1 MKRSISLFI
10 AAMLSLLLA
19 ATSFAQSTHS
29 VSVTLIDA
37 SNGEPV
43 SYATVSLTAKGS
55 TDPAKYTLTGEKGT
69 ASLTGLKDGT
79 YTFAAELMGYLKYE
93 KEVTVKGANV
103 DLGEVKL
110 ELDREMLEAASV
122 TDVGAPVTI
131 KKDTIEYNAGAFKT
145 TENDVLEDLLKKL
158 PGVEVN
164 DDGSI
169 VVNGQTVTK
178 VYMEGKTFFMDDPQ
192 VATKNIPAK
201 LVEKVKVI
209 QKKSDQ
215 AEFTGIDD
223 GQEETVLDLSVV
235 GGTMSGFMANITAGV
250 GHDLPAGNNIPSTAT
265 ISDKAANLTNYD
277 DYRYQGNLFVG
288 NFTNGTQIFVIGNG
302 NNGAGGMGF
311 GAGGAMGGGMP
322 GGMGGGF
329 GGGMAGGFGG
339 GGVTSSY
346 MLGSNL
352 GFNLFDDKMEAS
364 GDYSFNGS
372 NSDSQSLTYS
382 NNHLEE
388 LGYDMITNR
397 ESNSLSSQKGHSI
410 SMRIEHTFSKNA
422 SLIFQPQ
429 FSYRVSS
436 SSSNSLSNTDYN
448 YFDIAN
454 PVKINESWSSNTSNT
469 KTLST
474 SGNLMYRQRIVIP
487 GRTLTVNVRYNL
499 SNSLT
504 DGFTQSLTEIFEN
517 PVSHSFASLTPINQ
531 RNDQTSKS
539 ASVSANA
546 TYTEP
551 LGNFFYVEGNYSYGW
566 NHSLSEKNAYSS
578 GLFDLDTYTRDN
590 HPYNTTGEVPD
601 PSYSNSI
608 LNDYVNQSIGA
619 NLLYQGE
626 YLRAQVGAS
635 LRPTKTHNATTKA
648 SYQIDT
654 TFTVYNWS
662 PNAQIIWDAND
673 YLNIRF
679 FYRGNSS
686 QPNISQLMPVPDNS
700 NPINIS
706 LGNPS
711 LAPYFSHNVNGEF
724 RYNNR
729 QRFSSANLRFNAG
742 MVQNPIVSAQMITG
756 GRTFTMPFNGHDT
769 YNGSLNLTTNSP
781 IFTTRLTLSTQTGI
795 NGSRSYSYMGNNID
809 VKKYFKDE
817 ALFDFDYP
825 AFLND
830 YSDITNSK
838 DFILK
843 SNTSLSANERLTL
856 TWRADD
862 FDFRV
867 GASTNYQR
875 TYVDKDV
882 TTSTFR
888 NAVNGSF
895 TWNWELTGL
904 TFDTDI
910 NYNWYNGY
918 ATNPT
923 PTLLWNMEIEKLIF
937 KNQAT
942 IALRGYDLLG
952 QTKNFSLSTSGTTY
966 TESFTNSL
974 GRYVI
979 VAFTWRFNSFG
990 GQRGRGGMPGMGG
1003 MGGGRGRGGMGGGM
1017 MGGMPPMM

>member
-1 MKRSISLFI
+1 MKRSISLFL
-10 AAMLSLLLA
+10 AALLSLMLA
-19 ATSFAQSTHS
+19 ATSFAQSSGYS
-29 VSVTLIDA
+29 VSVTLLDA
-37 SNGEPV
+37 SNDEPIGF
-43 SYATVSLTAKGS
+43 ATVSLTAKGS
-55 TDPAKYTLTGEKGT
+55 SQPAKYTLTGEKGS

-79 YTFAAELMGYLKYE
+79 YTFAAEMMGYVKYE
-93 KEVTVKGANV
+93 KEVTVKGGNV
-103 DLGEVKL
+103 DLGSVKL

-131 KKDTIEYNAGAFKT
+131 KKDTIEYNAGSFKT
-145 TENDVLEDLLKKL
+145 TESDVLEDLLKKL

-192 VATKNIPAK
+192 IATKNIPAK

-235 GGTMSGFMANITAGV
+235 GGTMSGLMANITAGI
-250 GHDLPAGNNIPSTAT
+250 GHDVPPTSNKVPSNAVL
-265 ISDKAANLTNYD
+265 SDKASQLTNYD
-277 DYRYQGNLFVG
+277 DYRYQGNLFLG

-311 GAGGAMGGGMP
+311 GGG
-322 GGMGGGF
+322 GGMGGMMMG
-329 GGGMAGGFGG
+329 GGGMGGFGG

-364 GDYSFNGS
+364 GNYSFNGS

-397 ESNSLSSQKGHSI
+397 ESNSLSDSKGHSI
-410 SMRIEHTFSKNA
+410 SMRIEHTFSPSA

-429 FSYRVSS
+429 FSYRL
-436 SSSNSLSNTDYN
+436 SNSESISNSSTLYDYLN
-448 YFDIAN
+448 SSAD
-454 PVKINESWSSNTSNT
+454 PVKMNESNSWNSSNTKS
-469 KTLST
+469 LSA

-504 DGFTQSLTEIFEN
+504 DGLTQSLTENFN
-517 PVSHSFASLTPINQ
+517 QMMNTSFNTIINQ
-531 RNDQTSKS
+531 RNDQTSKQ

-551 LGNFFYVEGNYSYGW
+551 LGNFFYVEGNYSYAW
-566 NHSLSEKNAYSS
+566 NHSLSTKDVYNS
-578 GLFDLDTYTRDN
+578 GNNDVFNIDTHNYIKA
-590 HPYNTTGEVPD
+590 GELLD

-635 LRPTKTHNATTKA
+635 LRPTTTHNKTTRGVG
-648 SYQIDT
+648 YQIDT

-673 YLNIRF
+673 YLNVRF

-724 RYNNR
+724 RFNNR
-729 QRFSSANLRFNAG
+729 QKFSSANLRFNAG
-742 MVQNPIVSAQMITG
+742 MVQNPIVNAQMIVS

-769 YNGSLNLTTNSP
+769 YNGSLNLTTNNP

-795 NGSRSYSYMGNNID
+795 NASRNYSYTGNNID
-809 VKKYFKDE
+809 VTKYFNDADE
-817 ALFDFDYP
+817 NIYSDFNYT

-830 YSDITNSK
+830 FSDISNSK
-838 DFILK
+838 AFILK
-843 SNTSLSANERLTL
+843 SNTSMSANERLTL

-862 FDFRV
+862 FDFRI

-875 TYVDKDV
+875 TWVDQTV

-888 NAVNGSF
+888 NAATGSF
-895 TWNWELTGL
+895 TWNWELPGI
-904 TFDTDI
+904 TFDTDV
-910 NYNWYNGY
+910 NYMWYNGY
-918 ATNPT
+918 TNNPD
-923 PTLLWNMEIEKLIF
+923 PTLLWNMEIEKLLF
-937 KNQAT
+937 NNQASLS
-942 IALRGYDLLG
+942 LRGYDLLG

-979 VAFTWRFNSFG
+979 LAFTWRFNSFG
-990 GQRGRGGMPGMGG
+990 GQRGRGGMGGGM
-1003 MGGGRGRGGMGGGM
+1003 MGGGRGGRGGMGGFG
-1017 MGGMPPMM
+1017 GGMPPMM

>member
-1 MKRSISLFI
+1 MKRSLIFVLTALFS
-10 AAMLSLLLA
+10 MMLA
-19 ATSFAQSTHS
+19 ASASAQSTHS

-37 SNGEPV
+37 SNNEPV
-43 SYATVSLTAKGS
+43 SYATVSVTPKGS
-55 TDPAKYTLTGEKGT
+55 SDPAKYTLTGEKGT
-69 ASLTGLKDGT
+69 ATLTGVKDGT
-79 YTFAAELMGYLKYE
+79 YVFAAEMMGYLKYE
-93 KEVTVKGANV
+93 KEITVKGENV
-103 DLGEVKL
+103 SIGDVKL

-131 KKDTIEYNAGAFKT
+131 KKDTIEYNAAAFKT
-145 TENDVLEDLLKKL
+145 TESDVLEDLLKKL

-201 LVEKVKVI
+201 LVEKVKVV

-235 GGTMSGFMANITAGV
+235 GGTMSGLMANITAGA
-250 GHDLPAGNNIPSTAT
+250 GHDIPSTAT
-265 ISDKAANLTNYD
+265 PTSSNNVSALTNYD
-277 DYRYQGNLFVG
+277 DYRYQGNLFLG
-288 NFTNGTQIFVIGNG
+288 NFTNGTQIFVIGNA

-311 GAGGAMGGGMP
+311 GGGGGMM
-322 GGMGGGF
+322 GGGGF

-364 GDYSFNGS
+364 GNYSFNGN
-372 NSDSQSLTYS
+372 NSDSQSSTYT

-388 LGYDMITNR
+388 RGFDMITRRN
-397 ESNSLSSQKGHSI
+397 SKSLSDSQGHSI
-410 SMRIEHTFSKNA
+410 SMRIEHTFSPSA

-429 FSYRVSS
+429 FSYRTSGSESVSTS
-436 SSSNSLSNTDYN
+436 STQYDYFNSGLI
-448 YFDIAN
+448 DIN
-454 PVKINESWSSNTSNT
+454 DSWSSNTSNT
-469 KTLST
+469 KSLSA

-504 DGFTQSLTEIFEN
+504 DGYTQSLTNIFAN
-517 PVSHSFASLTPINQ
+517 PVDGTPASATLINQ
-531 RNDQTSKS
+531 RNDQTSKQ
-539 ASVSANA
+539 ASINATA

-551 LGNFFYVEGNYSYGW
+551 LGNYFYVEGNYSYGW
-566 NHSLSEKNAYSS
+566 NHSLSEKNAFSS
-578 GLFDLDTYTRDN
+578 GPYDSDTYTIDN
-590 HPYNTTGEVPD
+590 HIYNRTGEVPD

-608 LNDYVNQSIGA
+608 LNDYVNQSIGV
-619 NLLYQGE
+619 NLLYQGD

-635 LRPTKTHNATTKA
+635 LRPTTTHNATTRA
-648 SYQIDT
+648 AYQIDT

-673 YLNIRF
+673 YLNVRF

-700 NPINIS
+700 NPINVS

-711 LAPYFSHNVNGEF
+711 LAPYFSHNVNGELRF
-724 RYNNR
+724 NNR
-729 QRFSSANLRFNAG
+729 QKFSSANLRFNAG
-742 MVQNPIVSAQMITG
+742 MVQNPIVNAQMIVD

-769 YNGSLNLTTNSP
+769 YNGSLNLTTNNP
-781 IFTTRLTLSTQTGI
+781 IFTTRFTLSTQTGI
-795 NGSRSYSYMGNNID
+795 NGSRSYSYLGNGFD
-809 VKKYFKDE
+809 VTKYFKDE
-817 ALFDFDYP
+817 DLFEFDYP
-825 AFLND
+825 SFLKD
-830 YSDITNSK
+830 YGDISHSK

-843 SNTSLSANERLTL
+843 SNTSMSANERITF

-862 FDFRV
+862 FDFRI

-875 TYVDKDV
+875 TWVDQTV

-888 NAVNGSF
+888 NAATSSF
-895 TWNWELTGL
+895 TWNWEGPGI
-904 TFDTDI
+904 TFDTDM
-910 NYNWYNGY
+910 NYMWYNGY
-918 ATNPT
+918 ATNPD
-923 PTLLWNMEIEKLIF
+923 PTFLWNMEIEKMLF
-937 KNQAT
+937 KNQASLS
-942 IALRGYDLLG
+942 LRGYDLLG
-952 QTKNFSLSTSGTTY
+952 QTKNFALSTSGTTY

-979 VAFTWRFNSFG
+979 LAFTWRFNSFG
-990 GQRGRGGMPGMGG
+990 GQRGRGGMGG
-1003 MGGGRGRGGMGGGM
+1003 MGGGRGMGGGM
-1017 MGGMPPMM
+1017 MGGGMPPMF

>member
-1 MKRSISLFI
+1 MKRSLILVLTALFSM
-10 AAMLSLLLA
+10 ML
-19 ATSFAQSTHS
+19 ATSAFAQSTHS
-29 VSVTLIDA
+29 VSVTLLDA
-37 SNGEPV
+37 SNNEPV
-43 SYATVSLTAKGS
+43 SYATVSLTPKGS

-69 ASLTGLKDGT
+69 ATLTGLKDGT
-79 YTFAAELMGYLKYE
+79 YVFAAELMGYLKYE
-93 KEVTVKGANV
+93 KEVVVKGENIAI
-103 DLGEVKL
+103 GEVKM

-131 KKDTIEYNAGAFKT
+131 KKDTIEYNAGSFKT
-145 TENDVLEDLLKKL
+145 TESDVLEDLLKKL

-192 VATKNIPAK
+192 IATKNIPAK

-235 GGTMSGFMANITAGV
+235 GGTMSGLMANVTAGV
-250 GHDLPAGNNIPSTAT
+250 GHDLPASNNIPSNAV
-265 ISDKAANLTNYD
+265 ISEKASNLTNYD
-277 DYRYQGNLFVG
+277 DYRYQGNLFLG
-288 NFTNGTQIFVIGNG
+288 NFTNGTQIFVIGNA

-311 GAGGAMGGGMP
+311 GGGGMGGMMGGMG

-329 GGGMAGGFGG
+329 G

-364 GDYSFNGS
+364 GNYSFNGS
-372 NSDSQSLTYS
+372 DSDSRSLTYS

-397 ESNSLSSQKGHSI
+397 ESNSLSNSKGHSI
-410 SMRIEHTFSKNA
+410 SMRIEHTFSKSA

-429 FSYRVSS
+429 FSYRLSNSESISS
-436 SSSNSLSNTDYN
+436 SDTDYN
-448 YFDIAN
+448 YFDLGL
-454 PVKINESWSSNTSNT
+454 KDINESWSINSSNT
-469 KTLST
+469 KSLSA

-504 DGFTQSLTEIFEN
+504 DGYTQSLTHIFEN
-517 PVSHSFASLTPINQ
+517 AIARTMESYTPINQ
-531 RNDQTSKS
+531 RNDQTSKQ
-539 ASVSANA
+539 ASISANA

-551 LGNFFYVEGNYSYGW
+551 LGNYFYVEGNYSYAW
-566 NHSLSEKNAYSS
+566 NHSLSEKNAFSS
-578 GLFDLDTYTRDN
+578 GLYDVDLYSKDN
-590 HPYNTTGEVPD
+590 HPYNKTGEVPD

-608 LNDYVNQSIGA
+608 LNDYVNQQIGA

-635 LRPTKTHNATTKA
+635 LRPTTTHNATTRA
-648 SYQIDT
+648 TYQIDT
-654 TFTVYNWS
+654 TFTVINWS
-662 PNAQIIWDAND
+662 PNAQVIWDAND
-673 YLNIRF
+673 YLNVRF

-700 NPINIS
+700 NPVNIS

-711 LAPYFSHNVNGEF
+711 LAPYFSHNINGEF

-742 MVQNPIVSAQMITG
+742 MVQNPIVNAQMIVN

-781 IFTTRLTLSTQTGI
+781 IFTTRFTMSTQTGI
-795 NGSRSYSYMGNNID
+795 NGSRNYSYMGNNID

-817 ALFDFDYP
+817 DLFEFDYP
-825 AFLND
+825 AFLSE
-830 YSDITNSK
+830 YSDISNSK
-838 DFILK
+838 NFILK
-843 SNTSLSANERLTL
+843 SNTSLSANERITF

-862 FDFRV
+862 FDLRV

-875 TYVDKDV
+875 TWVDQTV

-888 NAVNGSF
+888 NAATGSF
-895 TWNWELTGL
+895 TWNWEGPGI
-904 TFDTDI
+904 TFDTDM
-910 NYNWYNGY
+910 NYMWYNGY

-923 PTLLWNMEIEKLIF
+923 PTFLWNMEIEKLLF
-937 KNQAT
+937 KNQASLS
-942 IALRGYDLLG
+942 LRGYDLLG

-974 GRYVI
+974 GRYI
-979 VAFTWRFNSFG
+979 ILAFSWRFNSFG
-990 GQRGRGGMPGMGG
+990 GQRGRGGMGGPG
-1003 MGGGRGRGGMGGGM
+1003 MGGGRGMGGGM

>member
-1 MKRSISLFI
+1 MKRSISLFF
-10 AAMLSLLLA
+10 AALLSLMLA
-19 ATSFAQSTHS
+19 ATSFAQSSGYS

-37 SNGEPV
+37 SNDEPIGF
-43 SYATVSLTAKGS
+43 ATVSLTAKGS
-55 TDPAKYTLTGEKGT
+55 TQPAKYTLTGEKGN

-79 YTFAAELMGYLKYE
+79 YTFAAEMMGYVKYE
-93 KEVTVKGANV
+93 KEITVKGGNV
-103 DLGEVKL
+103 DLGSVKL
-110 ELDREMLEAASV
+110 ELDREMLDAASV

-131 KKDTIEYNAGAFKT
+131 KKDTIEYNAGSFKT
-145 TENDVLEDLLKKL
+145 TESDVLEDLLKKL

-164 DDGSI
+164 EDGSI

-192 VATKNIPAK
+192 IATKNIPAK

-223 GQEETVLDLSVV
+223 GQEETVLDLSVA
-235 GGTMSGFMANITAGV
+235 GGTMSGLMANVTAGV
-250 GHDLPAGNNIPSTAT
+250 GHDIPSTQVA
-265 ISDKAANLTNYD
+265 SDNVSALTNYD
-277 DYRYQGNLFVG
+277 DYRYQGNLFLG
-288 NFTNGTQIFVIGNG
+288 NFTNGTQIFVIGNA

-311 GAGGAMGGGMP
+311 GG
-322 GGMGGGF
+322 GGMGGGMMG
-329 GGGMAGGFGG
+329 GGGMGGGMMGGGMGGFGG

-352 GFNLFDDKMEAS
+352 GLNLFDDKMEAS
-364 GDYSFNGS
+364 GNYSFNGS
-372 NSDSQSLTYS
+372 NTDSQSSTYS

-388 LGYDMITNR
+388 LGYDMITR
-397 ESNSLSSQKGHSI
+397 RNSSSLTDSKGHSI
-410 SMRIEHTFSKNA
+410 SMRIEHTFSKSA

-429 FSYRVSS
+429 FSYRTSGSQSMSTSS
-436 SSSNSLSNTDYN
+436 TQYDYFN
-448 YFDIAN
+448 YGLVDIN
-454 PVKINESWSSNTSNT
+454 DSWSNNTSNT
-469 KTLST
+469 KSLSA

-504 DGFTQSLTEIFEN
+504 DGFTQSLTRIFDD
-517 PVSHSFASLTPINQ
+517 PVSGSKGLPTFINQ
-531 RNDQTSKS
+531 RNDQTSKQ
-539 ASVSANA
+539 ASITANA

-551 LGNFFYVEGNYSYGW
+551 LGNYFYVEGNYSYGW
-566 NHSLSEKNAYSS
+566 NHSLSEKNAFSS
-578 GLFDLDTYTRDN
+578 GLYDLDTYTKDN
-590 HPYNTTGEVPD
+590 HPYNRNGEVPD

-619 NLLYQGE
+619 NLLYQGD

-635 LRPTKTHNATTKA
+635 LRPTTTHNATTRA
-648 SYQIDT
+648 TYQIDT
-654 TFTVYNWS
+654 TFTVINWS

-673 YLNIRF
+673 YLNVRF

-686 QPNISQLMPVPDNS
+686 QPNISQLMPVPDNT
-700 NPINIS
+700 NPISIS

-711 LAPYFSHNVNGEF
+711 LAPYFSHNVNGELRF
-724 RYNNR
+724 NNR
-729 QRFSSANLRFNAG
+729 QKFSSANLRFNAG
-742 MVQNPIVSAQMITG
+742 MVQNPIVNAQMITG

-769 YNGSLNLTTNSP
+769 YNGSINLTTNNP
-781 IFTTRLTLSTQTGI
+781 IFTTRFTLSTQTGI
-795 NGSRSYSYMGNNID
+795 NGSRSYSYIGNGID
-809 VKKYFKDE
+809 VKKYFKDDD
-817 ALFDFDYP
+817 LFEFDYP

-830 YSDITNSK
+830 FSDISNSK
-838 DFILK
+838 YFVLK
-843 SNTSLSANERLTL
+843 SNTSLSANERITF

-862 FDFRV
+862 FDFRL

-875 TYVDKDV
+875 TWVDQTV

-888 NAVNGSF
+888 NAATGSF
-895 TWNWELTGL
+895 TWNWELPGI
-904 TFDTDI
+904 TFDTDV
-910 NYNWYNGY
+910 NYMWYNGY
-918 ATNPT
+918 DTNPT
-923 PTLLWNMEIEKLIF
+923 PTLLWNMEIEKLLF
-937 KNQAT
+937 NNQASLS
-942 IALRGYDLLG
+942 LRGYDLLG

-979 VAFTWRFNSFG
+979 LAFTWRFNSFG
-990 GQRGRGGMPGMGG
+990 GQRGRGGMGGM
-1003 MGGGRGRGGMGGGM
+1003 MGGGRGGRGGMGGGM

>member
-1 MKRSISLFI
+1 MKKVLSIILTASI
-10 AAMLSLLLA
+10 SLLLA
-19 ATSFAQSTHS
+19 ASSFAQSTHS

-37 SNGEPV
+37 SNDEPV
-43 SYATVSLTAKGS
+43 SYATVSLTPKGS
-55 TDPAKYTLTGEKGT
+55 SDPAKYTLTGEKGSAT
-69 ASLTGLKDGT
+69 LTGLKDGT
-79 YTFAAELMGYLKYE
+79 YVFAAEMMGYIKYE
-93 KEVTVKGANV
+93 KEITVKGENV
-103 DLGEVKL
+103 SIGEVKL

-131 KKDTIEYNAGAFKT
+131 KKDTIEYNAAAFKT

-201 LVEKVKVI
+201 LVEKVKVV

-235 GGTMSGFMANITAGV
+235 GGTMSGLMANITAGV
-250 GHDLPAGNNIPSTAT
+250 GHDIPSTTTPSSSNVA
-265 ISDKAANLTNYD
+265 SLTNYD
-277 DYRYQGNLFVG
+277 DYRYQGNLFLG
-288 NFTNGTQIFVIGNG
+288 NFTNGTQIFVIGNA

-311 GAGGAMGGGMP
+311 GG
-322 GGMGGGF
+322 GGMGGGMMGGM
-329 GGGMAGGFGG
+329 GGGMMGGGMGGFGG

-364 GDYSFNGS
+364 GNYSFNGS
-372 NSDSQSLTYS
+372 NSDSQSSTYS

-388 LGYDMITNR
+388 QGFDMITRRN
-397 ESNSLSSQKGHSI
+397 SSSLSDSKGHSI
-410 SMRIEHTFSKNA
+410 SMRIEHTFSPSA

-429 FSYRVSS
+429 FSYRLSGSESMSNSS
-436 SSSNSLSNTDYN
+436 TQYDYFNGSLVDMNDSWSNNSSNSKSLS
-448 YFDIAN
+448 A
-454 PVKINESWSSNTSNT
+454 
-469 KTLST
+469 

-499 SNSLT
+499 SNTDT
-504 DGFTQSLTEIFEN
+504 DGFTQSLTNTYNRFSNDAISTI
-517 PVSHSFASLTPINQ
+517 VNQ
-531 RNDQTSKS
+531 RNDQTSKQ
-539 ASVSANA
+539 ASITATA

-551 LGNFFYVEGNYSYGW
+551 LGNYFYVEGNYSYGW
-566 NHSLSEKNAYSS
+566 NHSKSTKDVFNS
-578 GLFDLDTYTRDN
+578 GIFDINGFNIDT
-590 HPYNTTGEVPD
+590 HPYNRNGEVPD

-619 NLLYQGE
+619 NLLYQGD

-635 LRPTKTHNATTKA
+635 LRPTTTHNATTRA

-654 TFTVYNWS
+654 TFTVLNWS

-700 NPINIS
+700 NPINVS

-711 LAPYFSHNVNGEF
+711 LAPYFSHNVNGEL

-742 MVQNPIVSAQMITG
+742 MVQNPIVNAQMIVD

-769 YNGSLNLTTNSP
+769 YNGSLNLTTNTP
-781 IFTTRLTLSTQTGI
+781 IFTTRFTLSTQTGI
-795 NGSRSYSYMGNNID
+795 NGSRNYSYTGNNLD
-809 VKKYFKDE
+809 VTRYFSDDTYSDFNYNAFLSDFSDISKSKYFV
-817 ALFDFDYP
+817 
-825 AFLND
+825 
-830 YSDITNSK
+830 
-838 DFILK
+838 LK
-843 SNTSLSANERLTL
+843 SNTSLSANERITF

-862 FDFRV
+862 FDFRL

-875 TYVDKDV
+875 TWVDTDV

-888 NAVNGSF
+888 NAATGSF
-895 TWNWELTGL
+895 TWDWDLTGI
-904 TFDTDI
+904 TFDTDM
-910 NYNWYNGY
+910 NYMWYNGY

-923 PTLLWNMEIEKLIF
+923 PTFLWNMEIEKLIF

-942 IALRGYDLLG
+942 IAIRGYDLLG
-952 QTKNFSLSTSGTTY
+952 QTKNFSLSTNGTTY

-974 GRYVI
+974 GRYII

-990 GQRGRGGMPGMGG
+990 GQRGRGGMGG
-1003 MGGGRGRGGMGGGM
+1003 MGGGRGMGGGM
-1017 MGGMPPMM
+1017 MGGGMPPMF

>member
-1 MKRSISLFI
+1 MKRSLSLFFI
-10 AAMLSLLLA
+10 ALLSMFFA
-19 ATSFAQSTHS
+19 AVSFAQSNHS
-29 VSVTLIDA
+29 ISVTLIDA
-37 SNGEPV
+37 SNDEPIGF
-43 SYATVSLTAKGS
+43 ATVSMTAKGS
-55 TDPAKYTLTGEKGT
+55 TQPAKYSLTNEKGS
-69 ASLTGLKDGT
+69 ANLTGLKDGT
-79 YTFAAELMGYLKYE
+79 YTFVAEMMGYIKYE
-93 KEVTVKGANV
+93 KEIVIKGENV
-103 DLGEVKL
+103 ALGNVKL
-110 ELDREMLEAASV
+110 EIDREMLEAAKV

-169 VVNGQTVTK
+169 VVNGQTVTR

-201 LVEKVKVI
+201 LVEKVKVV

-235 GGTMSGFMANITAGV
+235 GGTMSGFMANLTAGI
-250 GHDLPAGNNIPSTAT
+250 GHDVPSTST
-265 ISDKAANLTNYD
+265 PTTSNNVSSLTNYD
-277 DYRYQGNLFVG
+277 DYRYQGNLFLG

-311 GAGGAMGGGMP
+311 GGGGGGMP
-322 GGMGGGF
+322 GMGGGMGGGMM
-329 GGGMAGGFGG
+329 GGGGFGG

-364 GDYSFNGS
+364 GNYSFNGS
-372 NSDSQSLTYS
+372 NTDSQSSTYS
-382 NNHLEE
+382 SNHLEE
-388 LGYDMITNR
+388 QGFDMITRRN
-397 ESNSLSSQKGHSI
+397 SASLSDSKGHSI
-410 SMRIEHTFSKNA
+410 SMRIEHTFSPSA

-429 FSYRVSS
+429 FSYRMSGSGSTSTSS
-436 SSSNSLSNTDYN
+436 TQYD
-448 YFDIAN
+448 YFDGGLVDMN
-454 PVKINESWSSNTSNT
+454 DSWSNNSSNTKS
-469 KTLST
+469 LSA

-487 GRTLTVNVRYNL
+487 GRTLTVNLRYNL

-504 DGFTQSLTEIFEN
+504 DGFTQSLTNTFNQFNGSTLSTI
-517 PVSHSFASLTPINQ
+517 VNQ
-531 RNDQTSKS
+531 RNDQTSKQ
-539 ASVSANA
+539 ASITANA

-551 LGNFFYVEGNYSYGW
+551 LGNYFYVEGNYSYGW
-566 NHSLSEKNAYSS
+566 NHSLSTKDVYNSGIFDENA
-578 GLFDLDTYTRDN
+578 FVIDN
-590 HPYNTTGEVPD
+590 PPYNRNGEVRD
-601 PSYSNSI
+601 DGYSNSI

-619 NLLYQGE
+619 NLLYQGDR
-626 YLRAQVGAS
+626 LRAQVGAS
-635 LRPTKTHNATTKA
+635 LRPTKTHNATTRA

-654 TFTVYNWS
+654 TFTVINWS
-662 PNAQIIWDAND
+662 PNAQVIWDATDN
-673 YLNIRF
+673 LNIRF

-700 NPINIS
+700 NPINVS

-711 LAPYFSHNVNGEF
+711 LAPYFSHNINGEF
-724 RYNNR
+724 RFNNR
-729 QRFSSANLRFNAG
+729 QKFSSANLRFNAG
-742 MVQNPIVSAQMITG
+742 MVQNPIVNAQMIVS

-769 YNGSLNLTTNSP
+769 YNGSLNLTTNTP
-781 IFTTRLTLSTQTGI
+781 IFTTRFTLSTQTGV
-795 NGSRSYSYMGNNID
+795 NGSRNYSYTGNNLD
-809 VKKYFKDE
+809 VTKYFSDDTY
-817 ALFDFDYP
+817 ADFNYG

-830 YSDITNSK
+830 FSDISNSK
-838 DFILK
+838 YFVLK
-843 SNTSLSANERLTL
+843 SNTNLSANERVTF

-875 TYVDKDV
+875 TWVDQDV

-888 NAVNGSF
+888 NAVTSSF
-895 TWNWELTGL
+895 TWDWDLTGL
-904 TFDTDI
+904 TFDTDV

-974 GRYVI
+974 GRYII

-990 GQRGRGGMPGMGG
+990 GQRGRGGMGGPG
-1003 MGGGRGRGGMGGGM
+1003 MGGGRGMGGGM

>member
-1 MKRSISLFI
+1 MKRSLIFVLTALFSM
-10 AAMLSLLLA
+10 ML
-19 ATSFAQSTHS
+19 ATSAFAQSTHS

-37 SNGEPV
+37 SNNEPV
-43 SYATVSLTAKGS
+43 SYATVSVTPKGS
-55 TDPAKYTLTGEKGT
+55 SDPAKYTLTGEKGT
-69 ASLTGLKDGT
+69 ATLSGVKDGT
-79 YTFAAELMGYLKYE
+79 YVFAAEMMGYLKYE
-93 KEVTVKGANV
+93 KEITVKGENV
-103 DLGEVKL
+103 SIGDVML
-110 ELDREMLEAASV
+110 ERDREMLEAAKV
-122 TDVGAPVTI
+122 TDVGTPVTI
-131 KKDTIEYNAGAFKT
+131 KKDTIEYNATAFKT
-145 TENDVLEDLLKKL
+145 TESDVLEDLLKKL

-201 LVEKVKVI
+201 LVEKVKVV

-235 GGTMSGFMANITAGV
+235 GGTMSGLMANITAGV
-250 GHDLPAGNNIPSTAT
+250 GHDIPSTST
-265 ISDKAANLTNYD
+265 PTSANNVSSLTNYD
-277 DYRYQGNLFVG
+277 DYRYQGNLFLG

-311 GAGGAMGGGMP
+311 GGG
-322 GGMGGGF
+322 GGMGGGMMG
-329 GGGMAGGFGG
+329 GGGMGGGMMGGGMGGFGG

-352 GFNLFDDKMEAS
+352 GLNLFDDKMEAS
-364 GDYSFNGS
+364 GNYSFNGS
-372 NSDSQSLTYS
+372 TTDSQSSTYT

-388 LGYDMITNR
+388 KGYDMITRRN
-397 ESNSLSSQKGHSI
+397 SSSLSDSKGHSI
-410 SMRIEHTFSKNA
+410 SMRIEHTFSPSA

-429 FSYRVSS
+429 FSYRTSGSESVSTS
-436 SSSNSLSNTDYN
+436 STQYDYFN
-448 YFDIAN
+448 DGLIDIN
-454 PVKINESWSSNTSNT
+454 DSWSSNTSNT
-469 KTLST
+469 KSLSA

-504 DGFTQSLTEIFEN
+504 DGYTQSLTNVFEN
-517 PVSHSFASLTPINQ
+517 PIEGTPASITLINQ
-531 RNDQTSKS
+531 RNDQTSKQ
-539 ASVSANA
+539 ASINATA

-551 LGNFFYVEGNYSYGW
+551 LGNYFYIEGNYSYGW
-566 NHSLSEKNAYSS
+566 NHSLSEKNAFSS
-578 GLFDLDTYTRDN
+578 GAYDSNTYTIDN
-590 HPYNTTGEVPD
+590 HIYNRNGEVPD

-608 LNDYVNQSIGA
+608 LNDYVNQSIGV
-619 NLLYQGE
+619 NLLYQGD

-635 LRPTKTHNATTKA
+635 LRPTTTHNATTRA

-654 TFTVYNWS
+654 TFTVLNWS

-711 LAPYFSHNVNGEF
+711 LAPYFSHNINGELRF
-724 RYNNR
+724 NNR
-729 QRFSSANLRFNAG
+729 QKFSSANLRFNAG
-742 MVQNPIVSAQMITG
+742 MVQNPIVNAQMIVY

-769 YNGSLNLTTNSP
+769 YNGSLNLTTNNP
-781 IFTTRLTLSTQTGI
+781 IFTTRFTLSTQTGI
-795 NGSRSYSYMGNNID
+795 NGSRSYSYLGNID
-809 VKKYFKDE
+809 VTKYFKDKD
-817 ALFDFDYP
+817 LFEFDYP
-825 AFLND
+825 AFLSD
-830 YSDITNSK
+830 YSDISHSK

-843 SNTSLSANERLTL
+843 SNTSMSANERITF

-862 FDFRV
+862 FDFRI

-875 TYVDKDV
+875 TWVDETV

-888 NAVNGSF
+888 NAATGSF
-895 TWNWELTGL
+895 TWNWEAPGI
-904 TFDTDI
+904 TFDTDM
-910 NYNWYNGY
+910 NYMWYNGY

-923 PTLLWNMEIEKLIF
+923 PTFLWNMEIEKLLF
-937 KNQAT
+937 KNQASLS
-942 IALRGYDLLG
+942 LRGYDLLG
-952 QTKNFSLSTSGTTY
+952 QTKNFSLSTNGTTY

-974 GRYVI
+974 GRDVI

-990 GQRGRGGMPGMGG
+990 GPRGRGGMGG
-1003 MGGGRGRGGMGGGM
+1003 MGGGRGMGGGM
-1017 MGGMPPMM
+1017 MGGGMPPMF

>member
-1 MKRSISLFI
+1 MKKSLFFVLT
-10 AAMLSLLLA
+10 ALFSMMLA
-19 ATSFAQSTHS
+19 ASAFAQSTHS
-29 VSVTLIDA
+29 VSVTLFDA
-37 SNGEPV
+37 SNDEPV
-43 SYATVSLTAKGS
+43 SYATVSVTPKGS
-55 TDPAKYTLTGEKGT
+55 SDPAKYTLTGEKGT
-69 ASLTGLKDGT
+69 ATLTGVKDGT
-79 YTFAAELMGYLKYE
+79 YILAAEMMGYLKYE
-93 KEVTVKGANV
+93 KEITVKGENV
-103 DLGEVKL
+103 SIGNVKL
-110 ELDREMLEAASV
+110 ELDREMLEAAKV

-131 KKDTIEYNAGAFKT
+131 KKDTIEYNATAFKT
-145 TENDVLEDLLKKL
+145 TESDVLEDLLKKL

-192 VATKNIPAK
+192 IATKNIPAK
-201 LVEKVKVI
+201 LVEKVKVV

-235 GGTMSGFMANITAGV
+235 GGTMSGLMANITAGA
-250 GHDLPAGNNIPSTAT
+250 GHDFPPSSNNIPSNAVL
-265 ISDKAANLTNYD
+265 SDKASQLTNYD
-277 DYRYQGNLFVG
+277 DYRYQGNLFLG
-288 NFTNGTQIFVIGNG
+288 NFTNGTQIFVIGNA

-311 GAGGAMGGGMP
+311 GGGGGMGGGMMGG

-329 GGGMAGGFGG
+329 GGGFGG

-364 GDYSFNGS
+364 GNYSFNGS

-397 ESNSLSSQKGHSI
+397 ESNSLSNSKGHSV
-410 SMRIEHTFSKNA
+410 SMRIEHTFSPSA

-429 FSYRVSS
+429 FSYRLSNTESVSS
-436 SSSNSLSNTDYN
+436 SSTLYDYLNTAGDPYKMNDSNSWN
-448 YFDIAN
+448 
-454 PVKINESWSSNTSNT
+454 SSNTKS
-469 KTLST
+469 LSA

-504 DGFTQSLTEIFEN
+504 DGLTQSLTNNYQIPNSPF
-517 PVSHSFASLTPINQ
+517 STIINQ
-531 RNDQTSKS
+531 RNDQTSKQ

-551 LGNFFYVEGNYSYGW
+551 LGNYFYVEGNYSYAW
-566 NHSLSEKNAYSS
+566 NHSLSSKDVYNS
-578 GLFDLDTYTRDN
+578 GSNDGFSVGTHNYISA
-590 HPYNTTGEVPD
+590 GEILD

-608 LNDYVNQSIGA
+608 LNDYVNQSIGV

-635 LRPTKTHNATTKA
+635 LRPTTTHNKTTRGVG
-648 SYQIDT
+648 YQIDT

-686 QPNISQLMPVPDNS
+686 QPNISQLMPVPDNT
-700 NPINIS
+700 NPISIS

-711 LAPYFSHNVNGEF
+711 LAPYFSHNVNGELRF
-724 RYNNR
+724 NNR
-729 QRFSSANLRFNAG
+729 QKFSSANLRFNAG
-742 MVQNPIVSAQMITG
+742 MVQNPIVNAQMIVA

-769 YNGSLNLTTNSP
+769 YNGSLNLTTNNP

-795 NGSRSYSYMGNNID
+795 NASRNYSYTGNNID
-809 VKKYFKDE
+809 VTKYFNDADE
-817 ALFDFDYP
+817 NIYSDFNYT
-825 AFLND
+825 AFLSD
-830 YSDITNSK
+830 FSDISNSK
-838 DFILK
+838 AFILK
-843 SNTSLSANERLTL
+843 SNTSMGANERLTL

-862 FDFRV
+862 FDFRI

-875 TYVDKDV
+875 TWVDQTV

-888 NAVNGSF
+888 NAATSSF
-895 TWNWELTGL
+895 TWNWEAPGI
-904 TFDTDI
+904 TFDTDM
-910 NYNWYNGY
+910 NYMWYNGY
-918 ATNPT
+918 TNNPDPT
-923 PTLLWNMEIEKLIF
+923 FLWNMEIEKLLF
-937 KNQAT
+937 KNQAS
-942 IALRGYDLLG
+942 ISLRGYDLLG

-974 GRYVI
+974 GRYI
-979 VAFTWRFNSFG
+979 ILAFTWRFNSFG
-990 GQRGRGGMPGMGG
+990 GQRGRGGMGG
-1003 MGGGRGRGGMGGGM
+1003 PGMGGGM
-1017 MGGMPPMM
+1017 MGGGMPPMF

>member
-1 MKRSISLFI
+1 MKRSLIFVLTALFS
-10 AAMLSLLLA
+10 MMLA
-19 ATSFAQSTHS
+19 ASASAQSTHS

-37 SNGEPV
+37 SNNEPV
-43 SYATVSLTAKGS
+43 SYATVSVTPKGS
-55 TDPAKYTLTGEKGT
+55 SDPAKYTLTGEKGT
-69 ASLTGLKDGT
+69 ATLSGVKDGT
-79 YTFAAELMGYLKYE
+79 YVFAAEMMGYLKYE
-93 KEVTVKGANV
+93 KEITVKGENV
-103 DLGEVKL
+103 SIGDVKL

-131 KKDTIEYNAGAFKT
+131 KKDTIEYNAAAFKT

-201 LVEKVKVI
+201 LVEKVKVV

-235 GGTMSGFMANITAGV
+235 GGTMSGLMANITAGI
-250 GHDLPAGNNIPSTAT
+250 GHDIPSTST
-265 ISDKAANLTNYD
+265 PTSANNVSSLTNYD
-277 DYRYQGNLFVG
+277 DYRYQGNLFLG

-311 GAGGAMGGGMP
+311 GGGGGMGGMMGG
-322 GGMGGGF
+322 GGMGGGMM
-329 GGGMAGGFGG
+329 GGGMGGFG

-364 GDYSFNGS
+364 GNYSFNGS
-372 NSDSQSLTYS
+372 NTDSQSSTYS

-388 LGYDMITNR
+388 QGFDMITRRN
-397 ESNSLSSQKGHSI
+397 SSSLSDSKGHSI
-410 SMRIEHTFSKNA
+410 SMRIEHTFSPSA

-429 FSYRVSS
+429 FSYRTSGSESVSTS
-436 SSSNSLSNTDYN
+436 STQYDYFNGGLVNINDSNS
-448 YFDIAN
+448 
-454 PVKINESWSSNTSNT
+454 WNTSNT
-469 KTLST
+469 KNLSA
-474 SGNLMYRQRIVIP
+474 SGNLMYRQRIIIP

-504 DGFTQSLTEIFEN
+504 DGYTQSLTNIFN
-517 PVSHSFASLTPINQ
+517 QFSGGTNSTIVNQ
-531 RNDQTSKS
+531 RNDQTSKQ
-539 ASVSANA
+539 ASINATA

-551 LGNFFYVEGNYSYGW
+551 LGNYFYVEGNYSYGW
-566 NHSLSEKNAYSS
+566 NHSISEKNVYNS
-578 GLFDLDTYTRDN
+578 GNNDGFSPERHDYIPN
-590 HPYNTTGEVPD
+590 GEVFD

-608 LNDYVNQSIGA
+608 LNNYVNQSIGV
-619 NLLYQGE
+619 NLLYQGD

-635 LRPTKTHNATTKA
+635 LRPTTTHNATTRA

-654 TFTVYNWS
+654 TFTVFNWS

-673 YLNIRF
+673 YLNVRF

-700 NPINIS
+700 NPINVS

-711 LAPYFSHNVNGEF
+711 LAPYFSHNINGELRF
-724 RYNNR
+724 NNR
-729 QRFSSANLRFNAG
+729 QKFSSANLRFNAG
-742 MVQNPIVSAQMITG
+742 MVQNPIVNAQMIVS

-769 YNGSLNLTTNSP
+769 YNGSINLTTNNP
-781 IFTTRLTLSTQTGI
+781 IFTTRFTLSTQTGI
-795 NGSRSYSYMGNNID
+795 NGSRNYSYTGNNLD
-809 VKKYFKDE
+809 VTKYFSDDT
-817 ALFDFDYP
+817 FSDFNYS

-830 YSDITNSK
+830 YSDISHSK
-838 DFILK
+838 DFVLK
-843 SNTSLSANERLTL
+843 SNTSMSANERITF
-856 TWRADD
+856 TWRADS
-862 FDFRV
+862 FDFRL

-875 TYVDKDV
+875 TWVDTDV

-888 NAVNGSF
+888 NAATGSF
-895 TWNWELTGL
+895 TWDWDLTGI
-904 TFDTDI
+904 TFDTDM
-910 NYNWYNGY
+910 NYMWYNGY

-923 PTLLWNMEIEKLIF
+923 PTFLWNMEIEKLIF

-942 IALRGYDLLG
+942 IAIRGYDLLG
-952 QTKNFSLSTSGTTY
+952 QTKNFSLSTNGTTY

-990 GQRGRGGMPGMGG
+990 GQRGRGGMGG
-1003 MGGGRGRGGMGGGM
+1003 MGGGRGMGGGM
-1017 MGGMPPMM
+1017 MGGGMPPMF

>member
-1 MKRSISLFI
+1 MKKVLSFILTAFVSLV
-10 AAMLSLLLA
+10 LA

-37 SNGEPV
+37 SNDEPV
-43 SYATVSLTAKGS
+43 SYATVSLTPKGS
-55 TDPAKYTLTGEKGT
+55 TDPAKYTLTGEKGSAT
-69 ASLTGLKDGT
+69 LTGLKDGT
-79 YTFAAELMGYLKYE
+79 YIFAAEMMGYIKYE
-93 KEVTVKGANV
+93 KEVVVKGENV
-103 DLGEVKL
+103 AIGSVKL
-110 ELDREMLEAASV
+110 ELDREMLEAAKV

-131 KKDTIEYNAGAFKT
+131 KKDTIEYNATAFKT
-145 TENDVLEDLLKKL
+145 TESDVLEDLLKKL

-169 VVNGQTVTK
+169 VVNGQTVTR

-192 VATKNIPAK
+192 IATKNIPAK
-201 LVEKVKVI
+201 LVEKVKVV

-235 GGTMSGFMANITAGV
+235 GGTMSGLMANLTAGF
-250 GHDLPAGNNIPSTAT
+250 GHDIPSTAAPT
-265 ISDKAANLTNYD
+265 SSNNVSALTNYD
-277 DYRYQGNLFVG
+277 DYRYQGNLFLG
-288 NFTNGTQIFVIGNG
+288 NFTNGTQVFVIGNA

-311 GAGGAMGGGMP
+311 GGG
-322 GGMGGGF
+322 GGMGGGMMMGGGGM

-364 GDYSFNGS
+364 GNYSFNGS
-372 NSDSQSLTYS
+372 NSDSQSSSYNRNTLEKLYYDSITRS
-382 NNHLEE
+382 N
-388 LGYDMITNR
+388 R
-397 ESNSLSSQKGHSI
+397 SSLSDSKGHSI
-410 SMRIEHTFSKNA
+410 SMRIEHTFSPSA

-429 FSYRVSS
+429 FSYRTSGSESVSS
-436 SSSNSLSNTDYN
+436 SSTQWDYSPYDKYDYGLVDQN
-448 YFDIAN
+448 QSD
-454 PVKINESWSSNTSNT
+454 SWNSSNTKNYSA
-469 KTLST
+469 

-504 DGFTQSLTEIFEN
+504 DGFTQSLTN
-517 PVSHSFASLTPINQ
+517 SLIKGTSDYRTTIVNQ
-531 RNDQTSKS
+531 RNDQTSKQ

-551 LGNFFYVEGNYSYGW
+551 LGNYFYVEGNYSYGW
-566 NHSLSEKNAYSS
+566 NHSLSEKNVYNS
-578 GLFDLDTYTRDN
+578 GNNDGFTPERHDYI
-590 HPYNTTGEVPD
+590 PAGEVFD

-608 LNDYVNQSIGA
+608 LNDYVNQSIGV
-619 NLLYQGE
+619 NLLYQGD

-635 LRPTKTHNATTKA
+635 LRPTKTHNATTRA

-673 YLNIRF
+673 YLNVRF

-700 NPINIS
+700 NPINVS

-724 RYNNR
+724 RFNNR
-729 QRFSSANLRFNAG
+729 QKFSSANLRFNAG
-742 MVQNPIVSAQMITG
+742 MVQNPIVNAQMILDG
-756 GRTFTMPFNGHDT
+756 GYVFTMPFNGHDT
-769 YNGSLNLTTNSP
+769 YNGSLNLTTNNP
-781 IFTTRLTLSTQTGI
+781 IFTTRFTLSTQTGI
-795 NGSRSYSYMGNNID
+795 NGSRNYSYTGNNID
-809 VKKYFKDE
+809 VTKYFSDNT
-817 ALFDFDYP
+817 FSDFNYA

-830 YSDITNSK
+830 YSDISHSK
-838 DFILK
+838 DFILQ
-843 SNTSLSANERLTL
+843 SNTSLSANERITF

-862 FDFRV
+862 FDFRI

-875 TYVDKDV
+875 TYVDQSV
-882 TTSTFR
+882 TSSTFR
-888 NAVNGSF
+888 NAATGSF
-895 TWNWELTGL
+895 TWNWELPGI
-904 TFDTDI
+904 TFDTDV
-910 NYNWYNGY
+910 NYMWYNGFE
-918 ATNPT
+918 TNPGN
-923 PTLLWNMEIEKLIF
+923 TLLWNMEIEKLLF
-937 KNQAT
+937 KNQASLS
-942 IALRGYDLLG
+942 LRGYDLLG
-952 QTKNFSLSTSGTTY
+952 QTKNFSVSTNGTNY

-979 VAFTWRFNSFG
+979 LAFTWRFNSFG
-990 GQRGRGGMPGMGG
+990 GQRGRGGMGG
-1003 MGGGRGRGGMGGGM
+1003 PGGGRGMGGGM

>member
-1 MKRSISLFI
+1 MKRSLSLFL
-10 AAMLSLLLA
+10 AVLSSLMLA
-19 ATSFAQSTHS
+19 AASFAQSSTHS
-29 VSVTLIDA
+29 VSVTLLDA
-37 SNGEPV
+37 SNNEPV
-43 SYATVSLTAKGS
+43 SYATVSVTAKGS
-55 TDPAKYTLTGEKGT
+55 TQPAKYALTSEKGSVT
-69 ASLTGLKDGT
+69 LDGLRDGT
-79 YTFAAELMGYLKYE
+79 YTFAAEMMGYLKYE
-93 KEVTVKGANV
+93 KEITVKGANV
-103 DLGEVKL
+103 ALGEVKL

-223 GQEETVLDLSVV
+223 GQEETVLDLSVQ
-235 GGTMSGFMANITAGV
+235 GGTMSGLMANITAGV
-250 GHDLPAGNNIPSTAT
+250 GHDIPSTAAPT
-265 ISDKAANLTNYD
+265 SSNNVSSLTNYD
-277 DYRYQGNLFVG
+277 DYRYQGNLFLG
-288 NFTNGTQIFVIGNG
+288 NFTNGTQIFVIGNA

-311 GAGGAMGGGMP
+311 G
-322 GGMGGGF
+322 GGMGGGMMGGMGGMM
-329 GGGMAGGFGG
+329 GGGMGGFG

-364 GDYSFNGS
+364 GNYSFNGS
-372 NSDSQSLTYS
+372 NTDSQSSTYS

-388 LGYDMITNR
+388 RGFDMITRRN
-397 ESNSLSSQKGHSI
+397 SSSLSDSKGHSI
-410 SMRIEHTFSKNA
+410 SMRIEHTFSPSA

-429 FSYRVSS
+429 FSYRLSGSESASTSS
-436 SSSNSLSNTDYN
+436 TQYDYYNGALTDINDSRSFNTSDTKSLS
-448 YFDIAN
+448 A
-454 PVKINESWSSNTSNT
+454 
-469 KTLST
+469 
-474 SGNLMYRQRIVIP
+474 SGNLMYRQRILIP
-487 GRTLTVNVRYNL
+487 GRTLTVNLRYNF
-499 SNSLT
+499 SNSLS
-504 DGFTQSLTEIFEN
+504 DGLTQSLTNTFNQIKQETLSTI
-517 PVSHSFASLTPINQ
+517 VNQ
-531 RNDQTSKS
+531 RNDQTSNQ
-539 ASVSANA
+539 ASITATA

-551 LGNFFYVEGNYSYGW
+551 LGNYFYVEGNYSYGW
-566 NHSLSEKNAYSS
+566 NRSKSEKNVFNS
-578 GLFDLDTYTRDN
+578 GLFDDATFFVNDL
-590 HPYNTTGEVPD
+590 HPYNRNGEIPD

-608 LNDYVNQSIGA
+608 LNEYVNQSIGA
-619 NLLYQGE
+619 NLLYQGDN
-626 YLRAQVGAS
+626 LRAQVGAS
-635 LRPTKTHNATTKA
+635 LRPTTTHNATNRA

-654 TFTVYNWS
+654 TFTVLNWS
-662 PNAQIIWDAND
+662 PNAQVIWDAND
-673 YLNIRF
+673 YLNVRF

-700 NPINIS
+700 NPINVS

-742 MVQNPIVSAQMITG
+742 MVQNPIVNAQMIVD

-795 NGSRSYSYMGNNID
+795 NGSRSYSYLGNGLD
-809 VKKYFKDE
+809 VTKYFSDE
-817 ALFDFDYP
+817 TYADFNYN
-825 AFLND
+825 AFLD
-830 YSDITNSK
+830 DFSDISHSK
-838 DFILK
+838 YFVLK
-843 SNTSLSANERLTL
+843 SNTSLGANERVTL
-856 TWRADD
+856 AWRADD
-862 FDFRV
+862 FDFRL

-875 TYVDKDV
+875 TWVDQTV

-888 NAVNGSF
+888 NAATGSF
-895 TWNWELTGL
+895 TWDWDLTGI
-904 TFDTDI
+904 TFDTDM
-910 NYNWYNGY
+910 NYMWYNGY
-918 ATNPT
+918 ETNPE
-923 PTLLWNMEIEKLIF
+923 PTLIWNMEIEKLIF

-952 QTKNFSLSTSGTTY
+952 QTKNFSLSTNGTTY

-974 GRYVI
+974 GRYII

-990 GQRGRGGMPGMGG
+990 GQRGRGGM
-1003 MGGGRGRGGMGGGM
+1003 GGGRGMGGGM
-1017 MGGMPPMM
+1017 MGGGMPPMF

>member
-1 MKRSISLFI
+1 MKRSISLLFTVLLSMFI
-10 AAMLSLLLA
+10 AAS
-19 ATSFAQSTHS
+19 SFAQSTHS

-43 SYATVSLTAKGS
+43 GYATVSLTAKGS
-55 TDPAKYTLTGEKGT
+55 TDPAKYTLTGEKGNAT
-69 ASLTGLKDGT
+69 LSGLRDGT
-79 YTFAAELMGYLKYE
+79 YTFVAEMMGYVKYE

-103 DLGEVKL
+103 ALGEVKL

-131 KKDTIEYNAGAFKT
+131 KKDTIEYNAAAFKT

-178 VYMEGKTFFMDDPQ
+178 VYMEGKTFFMNDPQ

-201 LVEKVKVI
+201 LVEKVKVV

-235 GGTMSGFMANITAGV
+235 GGTMSGFMANVTAGV
-250 GHDLPAGNNIPSTAT
+250 GHDIPSTSAA
-265 ISDKAANLTNYD
+265 SDNLVANYD
-277 DYRYQGNLFVG
+277 DYRYQGNLFLG
-288 NFTNGTQIFVIGNG
+288 NFSNGTQLFVIGNG

-311 GAGGAMGGGMP
+311 GGGGM
-322 GGMGGGF
+322 GGMMGGMMGGF
-329 GGGMAGGFGG
+329 GGGGMGGFGG

-364 GDYSFNGS
+364 GNYSFNGS
-372 NSDSQSLTYS
+372 NSDSKSSTYS

-388 LGYDMITNR
+388 QGFDMITRRN
-397 ESNSLSSQKGHSI
+397 SSSLSDSKGHSI
-410 SMRIEHTFSKNA
+410 SMRIQHTFNKNA

-429 FSYRVSS
+429 FSYRLSGS
-436 SSSNSLSNTDYN
+436 ESLSNSSTQYDYFN
-448 YFDIAN
+448 GGLVNMND
-454 PVKINESWSSNTSNT
+454 SWSINSNNS
-469 KTLST
+469 KSLSA
-474 SGNLMYRQRIVIP
+474 SGNLMYRQRIIIP
-487 GRTLTVNVRYNL
+487 GRTLTVNVQYNL
-499 SNSLT
+499 SNTLS
-504 DGFTQSLTEIFEN
+504 DGFTQSLTNTFNQFTNATNSTI
-517 PVSHSFASLTPINQ
+517 VNQ
-531 RNDQTSKS
+531 RNDQTSNQ
-539 ASVSANA
+539 ASVTATA

-551 LGNFFYVEGNYSYGW
+551 LGNYFYVEGNYSYGW
-566 NHSLSEKNAYSS
+566 NHSKSERNAYSS
-578 GLFDLDTYTRDN
+578 GLFDVDAFNMDT
-590 HPYNTTGEVPD
+590 HPYNRSGEVLD

-619 NLLYQGE
+619 NLLYQGDN
-626 YLRAQVGAS
+626 LRAQVGAS
-635 LRPTKTHNATTKA
+635 LRPTTTHNATTRA

-662 PNAQIIWDAND
+662 PNAQVIWDAND

-686 QPNISQLMPVPDNS
+686 QPNISQLMPVPDNT
-700 NPINIS
+700 NPINVS

-729 QRFSSANLRFNAG
+729 QRFSSANLRFTAG
-742 MVQNPIVSAQMITG
+742 MVQNPIVNAQMIVS

-769 YNGSLNLTTNSP
+769 YNGSLNLTTNTP
-781 IFTTRLTLSTQTGI
+781 IFTTRFTLSTQTGL
-795 NGSRSYSYMGNNID
+795 NGSRSYSYTGNNLD
-809 VKKYFKDE
+809 VTKYFSDDTF
-817 ALFDFDYP
+817 ADFNYN

-830 YSDITNSK
+830 YSDISHSK
-838 DFILK
+838 DFVLK
-843 SNTSLSANERLTL
+843 SNTSMSANERINFA
-856 TWRADD
+856 WRADD
-862 FDFRV
+862 FDFRL

-875 TYVDKDV
+875 TWVDTDV

-888 NAVNGSF
+888 NAVTGSF
-895 TWNWELTGL
+895 TWDWDLTGI
-904 TFDTDI
+904 TFDTDV

-937 KNQAT
+937 RNQAT

-979 VAFTWRFNSFG
+979 LAFTWRFNSFG
-990 GQRGRGGMPGMGG
+990 GQRGRGGMGGM
-1003 MGGGRGRGGMGGGM
+1003 MGGGRGGRGGMGGGM

>member
-1 MKRSISLFI
+1 
-10 AAMLSLLLA
+10 
-19 ATSFAQSTHS
+19 
-29 VSVTLIDA
+29 
-37 SNGEPV
+37 
-43 SYATVSLTAKGS
+43 
-55 TDPAKYTLTGEKGT
+55 
-69 ASLTGLKDGT
+69 
-79 YTFAAELMGYLKYE
+79 
-93 KEVTVKGANV
+93 
-103 DLGEVKL
+103 
-110 ELDREMLEAASV
+110 
-122 TDVGAPVTI
+122 
-131 KKDTIEYNAGAFKT
+131 
-145 TENDVLEDLLKKL
+145 
-158 PGVEVN
+158 
-164 DDGSI
+164 
-169 VVNGQTVTK
+169 
-178 VYMEGKTFFMDDPQ
+178 
-192 VATKNIPAK
+192 
-201 LVEKVKVI
+201 
-209 QKKSDQ
+209 
-215 AEFTGIDD
+215 
-223 GQEETVLDLSVV
+223 
-235 GGTMSGFMANITAGV
+235 
-250 GHDLPAGNNIPSTAT
+250 
-265 ISDKAANLTNYD
+265 
-277 DYRYQGNLFVG
+277 
-288 NFTNGTQIFVIGNG
+288 
-302 NNGAGGMGF
+302 
-311 GAGGAMGGGMP
+311 
-322 GGMGGGF
+322 
-329 GGGMAGGFGG
+329 
-339 GGVTSSY
+339 

-372 NSDSQSLTYS
+372 NSDSRSITYS
-382 NNHLEE
+382 KNHLEE

-397 ESNSLSSQKGHSI
+397 ESNSLSNQKGHSI
-410 SMRIEHTFSKNA
+410 SARIEHTFSKNA

-429 FSYRVSS
+429 FSYRVSGSESLS
-436 SSSNSLSNTDYN
+436 SSTTDYD
-448 YFDIAN
+448 YFN
-454 PVKINESWSSNTSNT
+454 GGLVNINESWSSNTSNT
-469 KTLST
+469 KTLSA

-499 SNSLT
+499 SNGIT
-504 DGFTQSLTEIFEN
+504 DGFTQSLTSIFDN
-517 PVSHSFASLTPINQ
+517 PISHSKASNTFINQ
-531 RNDQTSKS
+531 RNEQTSKQ

-551 LGNFFYVEGNYSYGW
+551 LGNFFYVEGNYSYAW
-566 NHSLSEKNAYSS
+566 NHSLSEKNAFSS
-578 GLFDLDTYTRDN
+578 GLYDFDAYSKTN

-635 LRPTKTHNATTKA
+635 LRPTTTHNKTSRAT
-648 SYQIDT
+648 YQIDT

-686 QPNISQLMPVPDNS
+686 QPNISQLMPVPDNT
-700 NPINIS
+700 NPISIS

-711 LAPYFSHNVNGEF
+711 LAPYFSHNINGEF

-742 MVQNPIVSAQMITG
+742 MTQNPIVNAQMITG

-769 YNGSLNLTTNSP
+769 YNGSINLTTNNP
-781 IFTTRLTLSTQTGI
+781 IFTTRLTLSTQTGV
-795 NGSRSYSYMGNNID
+795 NGSRSYSYMGNNIKVED
-809 VKKYFKDE
+809 YFLDDE
-817 ALFDFDYP
+817 LFDFDYNS
-825 AFLND
+825 FLHD
-830 YSDITNSK
+830 FSDISHSK

-862 FDFRV
+862 FDFRI

-875 TYVDKDV
+875 TWVDQTV

-888 NAVNGSF
+888 NAATGSF
-895 TWNWELTGL
+895 TWNWDLTGL

-918 ATNPT
+918 DTNPD

-952 QTKNFSLSTSGTTY
+952 QTKNFALSTSGTTY

-974 GRYVI
+974 GRYI
-979 VAFTWRFNSFG
+979 ILAFTWRFNSFG
-990 GQRGRGGMPGMGG
+990 GQRGRGGMGG
-1003 MGGGRGRGGMGGGM
+1003 PGGGRGMGGGM
-1017 MGGMPPMM
+1017 MGGGMPPMM

>member
-1 MKRSISLFI
+1 MKRSLIFVLTALFS
-10 AAMLSLLLA
+10 MMLA
-19 ATSFAQSTHS
+19 ASASAQSTHS

-37 SNGEPV
+37 SNNEPV
-43 SYATVSLTAKGS
+43 SYATVSVTPKGS
-55 TDPAKYTLTGEKGT
+55 SDPAKYTLTGEKGT
-69 ASLTGLKDGT
+69 ATLTGVKDGT
-79 YTFAAELMGYLKYE
+79 YVFAAEMMGYLKYE
-93 KEVTVKGANV
+93 KEITVKGENV
-103 DLGEVKL
+103 SIGDVKL

-131 KKDTIEYNAGAFKT
+131 KKDTIEYNAAAFKT
-145 TENDVLEDLLKKL
+145 TESDVLEDLLKKL

-201 LVEKVKVI
+201 LVEKVKVV

-235 GGTMSGFMANITAGV
+235 GGTMSGLMANITAGV
-250 GHDLPAGNNIPSTAT
+250 GHDIPSTAAPN
-265 ISDKAANLTNYD
+265 SSNNVSALTNYD
-277 DYRYQGNLFVG
+277 DYRYQGNLFLG
-288 NFTNGTQIFVIGNG
+288 NFTNGTQIFVIGNA

-311 GAGGAMGGGMP
+311 GGGGMGGMMGGGMGGMMG
-322 GGMGGGF
+322 GGMGGF
-329 GGGMAGGFGG
+329 G

-364 GDYSFNGS
+364 GNYSFNGS
-372 NSDSQSLTYS
+372 NSDSQSSTYN
-382 NNHLEE
+382 NNHLEK
-388 LGYDMITNR
+388 LGYDAITRRN
-397 ESNSLSSQKGHSI
+397 SKSLSDSQGHSI
-410 SMRIEHTFSKNA
+410 SMRIEHTFSPSA

-429 FSYRVSS
+429 FSYRTSGSESVSS
-436 SSSNSLSNTDYN
+436 SSTQWDYSPYDKYN
-448 YFDIAN
+448 YGLVDQN
-454 PVKINESWSSNTSNT
+454 QSDSWNSSST
-469 KTLST
+469 KNYSA

-504 DGFTQSLTEIFEN
+504 DGFTQSLTN
-517 PVSHSFASLTPINQ
+517 SLIKGTSDYRTTIVNQ
-531 RNDQTSKS
+531 RNDQTSKQ
-539 ASVSANA
+539 ASINATA

-551 LGNFFYVEGNYSYGW
+551 LGNYFYVEGNYSYGW
-566 NHSLSEKNAYSS
+566 NHSLSEKNVYNS
-578 GLFDLDTYTRDN
+578 GSNDGFTPEKHDYI
-590 HPYNTTGEVPD
+590 PSGEIFD

-619 NLLYQGE
+619 NLLYQGD

-635 LRPTKTHNATTKA
+635 LRPTRTHNATTRA
-648 SYQIDT
+648 AYQIDT

-673 YLNIRF
+673 YLNVRF

-686 QPNISQLMPVPDNS
+686 QPSISQLMPVPDNS
-700 NPINIS
+700 NPINVS

-711 LAPYFSHNVNGEF
+711 LAPYFSHNINGEF
-724 RYNNR
+724 RFNNR
-729 QRFSSANLRFNAG
+729 QKFSSANLRFNAG
-742 MVQNPIVSAQMITG
+742 MVQNPIVNAQMILEG
-756 GRTFTMPFNGHDT
+756 GYVFTMPFNGHDT
-769 YNGSLNLTTNSP
+769 YNGSINLTTNNP
-781 IFTTRLTLSTQTGI
+781 IFTTRFTLSTQTGI
-795 NGSRSYSYMGNNID
+795 NGSRNYSYTGNNID
-809 VKKYFKDE
+809 VTKYFSDNT
-817 ALFDFDYP
+817 FSDFNYA

-830 YSDITNSK
+830 YSDISHSK
-838 DFILK
+838 DFILQ
-843 SNTSLSANERLTL
+843 SNTSLSANERITF

-862 FDFRV
+862 FDFRI

-875 TYVDKDV
+875 TYVDQSV
-882 TTSTFR
+882 TSSTFR
-888 NAVNGSF
+888 NAATSSF
-895 TWNWELTGL
+895 TWNWELPGI
-904 TFDTDI
+904 TFDTDV
-910 NYNWYNGY
+910 NYMWYNGFE
-918 ATNPT
+918 TNPGN
-923 PTLLWNMEIEKLIF
+923 TLLWNMEIEKLLF
-937 KNQAT
+937 KNQASLS
-942 IALRGYDLLG
+942 LRGYDLLG
-952 QTKNFSLSTSGTTY
+952 QTKNFSVSTNGTNY

-990 GQRGRGGMPGMGG
+990 GQRGRGGM
-1003 MGGGRGRGGMGGGM
+1003 GGGRGMGGGM
-1017 MGGMPPMM
+1017 MGGGMPPMF

>member
-19 ATSFAQSTHS
+19 ATSFAQSSGYS

-37 SNGEPV
+37 SNDEPV
-43 SYATVSLTAKGS
+43 GFATVSLTAKGS
-55 TDPAKYTLTGEKGT
+55 TQPAKYALTGEKGNAT
-69 ASLTGLKDGT
+69 LNGLKDGT
-79 YTFAAELMGYLKYE
+79 YTFVADMMGYIKYE
-93 KEVTVKGANV
+93 KEVTVKGGNI
-103 DLGEVKL
+103 DLGNIKL
-110 ELDREMLEAASV
+110 EVDREMLEAASV

-131 KKDTIEYNAGAFKT
+131 KKDTIEYNAAAFKT
-145 TENDVLEDLLKKL
+145 TESDVLEDLLKKL

-265 ISDKAANLTNYD
+265 ISDKAANLINYD

-322 GGMGGGF
+322 GMGGMGGGM
-329 GGGMAGGFGG
+329 MAGGFGG

-352 GFNLFDDKMEAS
+352 GFNLFDDKMEVS

-429 FSYRVSS
+429 FSYRISS

-448 YFDIAN
+448 YFDITD

-517 PVSHSFASLTPINQ
+517 PISHSFASLTPINQ

-539 ASVSANA
+539 ASVTANA

-578 GLFDLDTYTRDN
+578 GTFDLDTYTRNN

-635 LRPTKTHNATTKA
+635 LRPTTTHNKTTKA

-686 QPNISQLMPVPDNS
+686 QPSISQLMPVPDNS

-729 QRFSSANLRFNAG
+729 QRFSSANIRFNAG

-769 YNGSLNLTTNSP
+769 YNGSINLTTNSP
-781 IFTTRLTLSTQTGI
+781 LFTTRLTLATQTGI

-830 YSDITNSK
+830 FSDISNSK
-838 DFILK
+838 NFILK

-895 TWNWELTGL
+895 TWDWDLTGL

-952 QTKNFSLSTSGTTY
+952 QTKNFSLSTNGTTY

-1003 MGGGRGRGGMGGGM
+1003 GRGGRGGMGGGM